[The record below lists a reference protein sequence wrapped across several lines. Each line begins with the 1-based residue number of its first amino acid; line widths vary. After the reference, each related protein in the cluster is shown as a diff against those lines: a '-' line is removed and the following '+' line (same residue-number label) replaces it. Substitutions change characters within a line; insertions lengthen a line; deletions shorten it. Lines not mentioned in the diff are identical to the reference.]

1 MGAAKGVRGVGR
13 TRTGFTYEDWETTPA
28 DGNRWEVLDGV
39 MVCEPPPGIPHQLV
53 SGNLYFLLEGY
64 VRSRR
69 SGVLLATPVGVVL
82 SQENV
87 VEPDL
92 LFIPVDSLHILTDKG
107 VRGAP
112 ALAVE
117 ILSPGTSRRDRLVKR
132 EIYQRFGV
140 REYWL
145 VDPAGKTV
153 EVLALEEGKYVSR
166 GVLAGGDLLRSPLFP
181 ALEID
186 LRLVFHHPLYYF

>member
-1 MGAAKGVRGVGR
+1 MTGVAR
-13 TRTGFTYEDWETTPA
+13 TRTDSTYEDWEKTPE

-64 VRSRR
+64 VRSSRM
-69 SGVLLATPVGVVL
+69 GVVFGTPVGVVL

-92 LFIPVDSLHILTDKG
+92 VFIPADALHILTDKI

-117 ILSPGTSRRDRLVKR
+117 ILSPGTRRRDRLVKR
-132 EIYQRFGV
+132 EIYERFGV
-140 REYWL
+140 REYWI
-145 VDPAGKTV
+145 VDPEGKTV
-153 EVLALEEGKYVSR
+153 EVFALEEGKYVAR
-166 GVLAGGDLLRSPLFP
+166 GVLKDGDVLRSPLFP
-181 ALEID
+181 GLEID
-186 LRLVFHHPLYYF
+186 LRDVFHHPLYYF